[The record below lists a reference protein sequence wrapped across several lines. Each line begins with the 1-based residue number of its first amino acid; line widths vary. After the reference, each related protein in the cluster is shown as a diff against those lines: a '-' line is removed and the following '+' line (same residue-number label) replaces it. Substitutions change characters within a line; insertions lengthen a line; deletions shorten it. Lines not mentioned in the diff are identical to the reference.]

1 MGVCILM
8 IFINTFFAQLLKYHR
23 LSRIRKAISVPT
35 QTINTHQL
43 REPRGQLAVGTLAL
57 SDRGSVP
64 NPQLA
69 TGPEIADIYQYKFYS
84 HYLNSKHLYIF
95 PAARTMFSP

>member
-1 MGVCILM
+1 M
-8 IFINTFFAQLLKYHR
+8 IFINTFFAQLLKYHQ

-43 REPRGQLAVGTLAL
+43 REARGQLVVGTLAL

-64 NPQLA
+64 NLQFT

-84 HYLNSKHLYIF
+84 HYLNSKDLYISSA
-95 PAARTMFSP
+95 PQTMFNP